1 MACDAQSV
9 ETLLVNTD
17 KYYSLSHR
25 QWLEWL
31 CQLVINAAGTTVTAA
46 INLAA
51 SNKMAAL
58 SDRNLEEC
66 RIAAFTAA
74 LFDAQHIIN
83 EIATQKYPALDR
95 HDLMCATIAAYCAA
109 AGGSAQTVETLSVGN
124 GYFKLSQRNDTL
136 AIDAVIC
143 AAGGG
148 TCTAV
153 TAVALSPGIT
163 GMSERHLKEVI
174 CAVINNA
181 TTPPGCSVPTGLT
194 AVWQLST
201 QTIVTWDV
209 PPAGIVSTQVWRS
222 SDNVTFIL
230 AATVAAPGVT
240 TTLLASVS
248 APYVKI
254 RFCL

>member
-9 ETLLVNTD
+9 ETLLVFSD

-31 CQLVINAAGTTVTAA
+31 AQLVINAAGITVTAA

-51 SNKMAAL
+51 TRKMAAL

-66 RIAAFTAA
+66 RIAVFTAA
-74 LFDAQHIIN
+74 LFDAQSIIN
-83 EIATQKYPALDR
+83 EIATQKYPSLDR

-124 GYFKLSQRNDTL
+124 GYFKLSQRDDTL

-143 AAGGG
+143 AANSVN
-148 TCTAV
+148 CTNV
-153 TAVALSPGIT
+153 TAVALSVGIT
-163 GMSERHLKEVI
+163 GMSDRHLKEVI
-174 CAVINNA
+174 CAVSSSTA
-181 TTPPGCSVPTGLT
+181 VPCSVPTGL
-194 AVWQLST
+194 AASWQVDT
-201 QTIVTWDV
+201 TTIVTWDAL
-209 PPAGIVSTQVWRS
+209 PAKITKTEVWSS
-222 SDNVTFIL
+222 SDNITFVL
-230 AATVAAPGVT
+230 SATVAAPGVT
-240 TTLLASVS
+240 TTLSASGT

-254 RFCL
+254 RFCI